1 MSPKSDRRGRKP
13 RRERQPDHALPL
25 ENSFFRQPS
34 GRSGSR
40 HSTDN
45 PDNPRS
51 RQLCRQV
58 QRRLDLALAELDDP
72 LLQGLWI
79 QSVVQEP
86 GGRGLLVEVV
96 VPDRRALATT
106 LARLEVARGHLRCE
120 VAAAI
125 NRKRTPHLQFVV
137 VPGSAGPGLDGFGG
151 PDEPE
156 PEPEEEEDAP

>member
-13 RRERQPDHALPL
+13 RREGQPDHALPL
-25 ENSFFRQPS
+25 ETLFFQQSS
-34 GRSGSR
+34 GRAGPR
-40 HSTDN
+40 HSNDN
-45 PDNPRS
+45 KA

-86 GGRGLLVEVV
+86 GGRALLVEVI
-96 VPDRRALATT
+96 VPDLAAVARTY
-106 LARLEVARGHLRCE
+106 ARLEAARGHLRCE

-137 VPGSAGPGLDGFGG
+137 VPQAAAIPDRE
-151 PDEPE
+151 PDREEDEP
-156 PEPEEEEDAP
+156 

>member
-1 MSPKSDRRGRKP
+1 MSPKTDRRGRKP
-13 RRERQPDHALPL
+13 RRERQPDHALSPETL
-25 ENSFFRQPS
+25 FFQQPS

-40 HSTDN
+40 HSNDN

-79 QSVVQEP
+79 ESVVQEP
-86 GGRGLLVEVV
+86 GGRALLVAVV
-96 VPDRRALATT
+96 VPNPAAVVIT
-106 LARLEVARGHLRCE
+106 LARLDAAKGHLRCE

-125 NRKRTPHLQFVV
+125 NRKRTPNLQFVV
-137 VPGSAGPGLDGFGG
+137 VSQTAMMEE
-151 PDEPE
+151 DEP
-156 PEPEEEEDAP
+156 

>member
-1 MSPKSDRRGRKP
+1 MTSKSDRRGRKP

-25 ENSFFRQPS
+25 ETLFFAQSS

-40 HSTDN
+40 HSFDN
-45 PDNPRS
+45 PDNPRA

-72 LLQGLWI
+72 VLQGLWI
-79 QSVVQEP
+79 SSVVQEP
-86 GGRGLLVEVV
+86 GGRALLVEVV
-96 VPDRRALATT
+96 VPDLAAVARTY
-106 LARLEVARGHLRCE
+106 ARLEAARGHLRCE

-137 VPGSAGPGLDGFGG
+137 VPQAAMGLDADAEE
-151 PDEPE
+151 DEP
-156 PEPEEEEDAP
+156 